1 MVVVGLCA
9 KALMVRRWEVLSQDI
24 KKVHVRLVN
33 VPIQNIH
40 TRSIEDD
47 PITDISLIDG
57 DVRIPPVHEEG
68 LVGDSDVQ
76 F

>member
-1 MVVVGLCA
+1 MQKRSWSANG
-9 KALMVRRWEVLSQDI
+9 KSHHKISRY
-24 KKVHVRLVN
+24 HVRLVN